1 MGIGLVGTVCPIS
14 ISSGNKRKQNPN
26 QVKLSVFLRSGKY
39 VCRNQY
45 IPEPN
50 MNTRFF
56 LIICFLLVGFALPS
70 TAQKRKPAPVA
81 VLPKLPEFLLTQT
94 EVATHLR
101 FLASDELQGRRTGET
116 GNRVAARYI
125 AEQFRAL
132 GLQTPPNQADYLQP
146 VLLQAVKPASFG
158 IMRVG
163 TDSLLVGNQ
172 FVVMAGGKTNQIS
185 ETVYVG
191 YGLTDDEYKNQD
203 VRGKIVVT
211 QVGSAEAKSP
221 RQLLE
226 AMQTKRNLATSKG
239 AVGVVELVTGASLPW
254 GSIRQYFGRETLSL
268 APATSATT
276 TTPQTPLLHLW
287 ADNSKNQLASL
298 KESGKTLSINT
309 SGQIITTVASANVA
323 GMIEGTDPILKKE
336 YVLLT
341 AHFDHVGM
349 GKNGG
354 PNITETDSIFNGARD
369 NAMGTVALLSA
380 AKSLMAQRPKR
391 SVMVVAFTG
400 EEVGLLG
407 SRYYAEHPLVP
418 LKQTIFNLN
427 NDGAG
432 YTDTT
437 LVAVIGLERTG
448 AKAEIEAGI
457 KAAGLTVFAEPA
469 PEQGLFDRSDN
480 VSLAA
485 KGVPAPTFSPGF
497 KAFDEVLFKNYHQ
510 VSDQAETVD
519 TAYLLRFCQ
528 AFGHTARLIANRV
541 GRPQWSVGDKYE
553 AVGKALYK

>member
-1 MGIGLVGTVCPIS
+1 MNIRLVLLTS
-14 ISSGNKRKQNPN
+14 
-26 QVKLSVFLRSGKY
+26 
-39 VCRNQY
+39 
-45 IPEPN
+45 
-50 MNTRFF
+50 
-56 LIICFLLVGFALPS
+56 LLVASLTLPS
-70 TAQKRKPAPVA
+70 VAQRRKND
-81 VLPKLPEFLLTQT
+81 LPKLPEFTLTRT

-101 FLASDELQGRRTGET
+101 FLASDELQGRRTGEP
-116 GNRVAARYI
+116 GNRAAARYI

-132 GLQTPPNQADYLQP
+132 GLQTPPNQTDYLQP

-158 IMRVG
+158 ILTVG
-163 TDSLLVGNQ
+163 TDSLLVGNA
-172 FVVMAGGKTNQIS
+172 FVVMSGGKANLTS

-191 YGLTDDEYKNQD
+191 YGLTDADYKNQD
-203 VRGKIVVT
+203 VRGKIAVT

-221 RQLLE
+221 RQLIE
-226 AMQTKRNLATSKG
+226 AMQTKRSLAVSKG
-239 AVGVVELVTGASLPW
+239 AVGVIELVTGASLPW

-268 APATSATT
+268 APPASSTT
-276 TTPQTPLLHLW
+276 TTTLQTPLLHLW
-287 ADNSKNQLASL
+287 ADNGKNQLAGL
-298 KESGKTLSINT
+298 KEAGKTVTINT
-309 SGQIITTVASANVA
+309 SGQVVLPVSSANVA
-323 GMIEGTDPILKKE
+323 GLIEGTDPVLKNE

-341 AHFDHVGM
+341 AHFDHVGT

-354 PNITETDSIFNGARD
+354 PNTTDADSIFNGARD
-369 NAMGTVALLSA
+369 NGMGTVALLSA
-380 AKSLMAQRPKR
+380 AKALMAQRPKR
-391 SVMVVAFTG
+391 SVLVLAFTG

-418 LKQTIFNLN
+418 LKQTIFDLN

-437 LVAVIGLERTG
+437 LVSVIGLERTG
-448 AKAEIEAGI
+448 ARAEIEAGA

-497 KAFDEVLFKNYHQ
+497 KTFDETLFKNYHQ

-519 TAYLLRFCQ
+519 MGYLLRFCQ
-528 AFGHTARLIANRV
+528 AFSHTARLIANRTT
-541 GRPQWSVGDKYE
+541 RPQWSANDKYE
-553 AVGKALYK
+553 AAGKALYK

>member
-1 MGIGLVGTVCPIS
+1 M
-14 ISSGNKRKQNPN
+14 N
-26 QVKLSVFLRSGKY
+26 LRLALTTS
-39 VCRNQY
+39 
-45 IPEPN
+45 
-50 MNTRFF
+50 
-56 LIICFLLVGFALPS
+56 LLLTTLALPS
-70 TAQKRKPAPVA
+70 VAQRRKTAPA
-81 VLPKLPEFLLTQT
+81 LPKLPEFTLTRT
-94 EVATHLR
+94 ETAMHLR
-101 FLASDELQGRRTGET
+101 FLASDELQGRRTGEP
-116 GNRVAARYI
+116 GNRAAARYI

-132 GLQTPPNQADYLQP
+132 GLQTPPNQTDYLQP
-146 VLLQAVKPASFG
+146 VLLQAVKPASSG
-158 IMRVG
+158 VLVVG
-163 TDSLLVGNQ
+163 SDSLLVGNQ
-172 FVVMAGGKTNQIS
+172 FVVMSGGKTNQMAES
-185 ETVYVG
+185 VYIG
-191 YGLTDDEYKNQD
+191 YGLTDAEYKNQD
-203 VRGKIVVT
+203 VRGKIAIT

-221 RQLLE
+221 RQLIE
-226 AMQTKRNLATSKG
+226 AMQTKRALAASKG
-239 AVGVVELVTGASLPW
+239 AIGVIELVTGASLPW

-268 APATSATT
+268 TPPASATAT
-276 TTPQTPLLHLW
+276 MPQAPLLHLW

-298 KESGKTLSINT
+298 KEAGKMVSIST
-309 SGQIITTVASANVA
+309 SGQVIMPVSSANVA
-323 GMIEGTDPILKKE
+323 GVIEGTDPVLKNE

-354 PNITETDSIFNGARD
+354 PNTTDADSIFNGARD
-369 NAMGTVALLSA
+369 NGMGTVALLSA

-391 SVMVVAFTG
+391 SVLVVGFTG

-437 LVAVIGLERTG
+437 LVSVIGLERTG
-448 AKAEIEAGI
+448 ARAEIEAGA

-497 KAFDEVLFKNYHQ
+497 KTFDEALFKNYHQ

-519 TAYLLRFCQ
+519 MGYLLRFCQ
-528 AFGHTARLIANRV
+528 AFSHTARLIANRPT
-541 GRPQWSVGDKYE
+541 RPQWIANDKYE
-553 AVGKALYK
+553 AAGKALYK